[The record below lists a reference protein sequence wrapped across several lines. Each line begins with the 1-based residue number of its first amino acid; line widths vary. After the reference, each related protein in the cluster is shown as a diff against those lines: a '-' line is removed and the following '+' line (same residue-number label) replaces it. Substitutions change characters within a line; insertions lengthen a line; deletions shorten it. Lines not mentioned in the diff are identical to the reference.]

1 MTERVK
7 IERLLHGLY
16 DARVNGDLGAL
27 CRSFSSDAVLRF
39 SGAGQ
44 AGPTLVAAIGIGEFR
59 PLLSLMIKSFKLRE
73 WTLLSMIVDNDKA
86 AVHWRARIH
95 SLITGVTTPTEL
107 VDLVAVRDGRVASYT
122 EFFAPG

>member
-1 MTERVK
+1 MTERLK

-16 DARVNGDLGAL
+16 DARVSGDLGAL
-27 CRSFSSDAVLRF
+27 CRAFSSDAVLRF

-59 PLLSLMIKSFKLRE
+59 PLLSLMIKSFELRE
-73 WTLLSMIVDNDKA
+73 WTLLSMIVDNEKA

-95 SLITGVTTPTEL
+95 SRITGVTTPTEL
-107 VDLVAVRDGRVASYT
+107 VDLVDVRDGRIASYT